1 MATTEE
7 ASNPRTDKRL
17 TSWLIGATFVYAVS
31 GMAYTLWWPAVVRHH
46 STYWATPAD
55 IWSTVRA
62 AHFVQWGGLSY
73 VYSYHSTLV
82 TLPGF
87 NVLLAP
93 IVALSSALGL
103 SESSITVY
111 LFKPQA
117 WLLVGP
123 FCLAVAG
130 VALFALDALARRLGV
145 VAGIRRWLA
154 AVEVVA
160 LWATIAIWGHP
171 EDVLALG
178 LATYALLALE
188 GDRMTLA
195 GWLLGA
201 AIAMQLYAVLLVPIF
216 LGVAGVRKG
225 VPLLIRAVV
234 FPGFLLVAV
243 LVPDFHSA
251 LWSLTKQPGYPTI
264 LHPTPWVLLAP
275 HINRIEVSSG
285 PVHFVALVAA
295 AVLGLVAR
303 RRRTDLASIFW
314 LAAIATGIRCLF
326 EPVMVPYYVMP
337 AVALSLAVGATNR
350 RVRWYLTLASG
361 LGLTVMAF
369 SHSNMWTYWFEM
381 AGLMSTMFLC
391 ARPMRHSSEI
401 SMSMPSETEQ
411 HSWPESTAASPTPS
425 ALDIEVSAGGFAF

>member
-1 MATTEE
+1 
-7 ASNPRTDKRL
+7 
-17 TSWLIGATFVYAVS
+17 
-31 GMAYTLWWPAVVRHH
+31 
-46 STYWATPAD
+46 
-55 IWSTVRA
+55 
-62 AHFVQWGGLSY
+62 
-73 VYSYHSTLV
+73 
-82 TLPGF
+82 
-87 NVLLAP
+87 
-93 IVALSSALGL
+93 
-103 SESSITVY
+103 
-111 LFKPQA
+111 
-117 WLLVGP
+117 
-123 FCLAVAG
+123 
-130 VALFALDALARRLGV
+130 
-145 VAGIRRWLA
+145 
-154 AVEVVA
+154 
-160 LWATIAIWGHP
+160 
-171 EDVLALG
+171 
-178 LATYALLALE
+178 
-188 GDRMTLA
+188 MTLA